1 MAPYSN
7 EYILQYIAKLETG
20 DYTKGLDKMQGKTSS
35 STGMLNKSF
44 SGLSTVI
51 KKVVTSKLS
60 LAAAAIYFAN
70 KTRLA
75 IQDMIAFQKQ
85 LSTVNTLLKVSREE
99 LNKYADAFIDL
110 SIKTGASKEDIANGA
125 YQALSSG
132 IKKEDLVDF
141 LETASKTALAGQT
154 TAETSI
160 KTISSIMNAYKMEAR
175 EAGEI
180 ADWLLT
186 VQNKGVTTVGELGAY
201 LADVTAI
208 SAPLKIT
215 LNDVGAALAQIT
227 QNGNN
232 TAKSTTML
240 KTMFNELSK
249 EGQQA
254 ADIFTKISGQ
264 SFRDF
269 IAKGGE
275 LQGALNIMADHA
287 KKTNKSI
294 VDLFGSVEAGSA
306 ALNLTGLNAEKFS
319 EKLND
324 MKNKSGEL
332 NTAYAIASANI
343 KTEWD
348 KLTNAMNSRW
358 RDLVTFL
365 EKPIYVVIK
374 EIRQLVDGQDN
385 RTENLEDTKKR
396 IAALKEEEER
406 ILNNK
411 KLNKDQRMVN
421 LGKVRSEISSLT
433 KEVTETENMIRE
445 EAYQKN
451 LSSYTDYRKE
461 LGKYLNNSNK
471 GEEKQV
477 KKHLET
483 VLKLNKELTSTTND
497 SSKKAELEQDRVQLE
512 QKIEILDERIGIQE
526 EKIQKEV
533 ELKKL
538 EEGNLKKH
546 NETMKNSELSYLES
560 KKDMIEEQNRLLDL
574 GAISKDEYNKNI
586 EKADRELLNRQAMTN
601 LESLKE
607 MEEYY
612 KKIGDQ
618 AKANEY
624 HKKVI
629 EVEIDIQKRTSVSM
643 GGDFDDRED
652 EYLEEERIKRKQFQA
667 ELLQDEWENLSKI
680 AEMREAGKLSED
692 EINERGEE
700 ARYLLE
706 ERKLQQEAEEL
717 QNRLAF
723 YKTNENYAEQ
733 AADTQIAIEENKIK
747 QLELKAKKE
756 ELANKQKI
764 KWENW
769 AKKYEVDIYERSAN
783 AVMDTYTAL
792 ATGQIKSLE
801 DFKKFAQMQIAELL
815 LMKGQEHAA
824 EAISQG
830 GQALVDFARAA
841 TLAASG
847 NPQSAAYMAS
857 GKGHLATAAQE
868 AAIAA
873 AFGVAS
879 LAITP
884 SESSG
889 SNGSSEEGKTKFDTG
904 IEERIETSK
913 KESEGDVIIDI
924 SDSQMSKLWIKQ
936 IEKELN
942 DGYNVT
948 LIGKKKR

>member
-20 DYTKGLDKMQGKTSS
+20 DYTKGLDKIQGKTSS
-35 STGMLNKSF
+35 STGVLNKSF

-85 LSTVNTLLKVSREE
+85 LSTVNTLLKASREE

-208 SAPLKIT
+208 SAPLKIS

-269 IAKGGE
+269 IAKGGD

-319 EKLND
+319 EKIND

-332 NTAYAIASANI
+332 NTAYTIASANI

-358 RDLVTFL
+358 RNLVSFL

-385 RTENLEDTKKR
+385 RAENLEDTKKR
-396 IAALKEEEER
+396 IAEHEVEIQKILSLDN
-406 ILNNK
+406 LNNQQK
-411 KLNKDQRMVN
+411 ATMMKRH
-421 LGKVRSEISSLT
+421 SEEIVKLT

-461 LGKYLNNSNK
+461 LGKYLSNSNK

-477 KKHLET
+477 KEHLET
-483 VLKLNKELTSTTND
+483 ILKLNKEITNTSND

-512 QKIEILDERIGIQE
+512 QKIEILNERIGIQE
-526 EKIQKEV
+526 EKIQKEI

-560 KKDMIEEQNRLLDL
+560 KKNMIEEQNRLLDL
-574 GAISKDEYNKNI
+574 GAISKEEYNKNI
-586 EKADRELLNRQAMTN
+586 EKMDRELLNRQNMTN

-667 ELLQDEWENLSKI
+667 ELLQDEWENLNDI
-680 AEMREAGKLSED
+680 AEMKEAKKLSEE
-692 EINERGEE
+692 EINKRAEDAMFYMEE
-700 ARYLLE
+700 KRLT
-706 ERKLQQEAEEL
+706 QEAKEL
-717 QNRLAF
+717 ENRLAF
-723 YKTNENYAEQ
+723 YETDKNYAEK
-733 AADTQIAIEENKIK
+733 ALDTKLAIKENEIK
-747 QLELKAKKE
+747 QLELKNKKMGKNDKE
-756 ELANKQKI
+756 RI
-764 KWENW
+764 DWVKWKE
-769 AKKYEVDIYERSAN
+769 KYETNISERSAN

-889 SNGSSEEGKTKFDTG
+889 SGGSSEEGKTKFDTG
-904 IEERIETSK
+904 IEERMETSK